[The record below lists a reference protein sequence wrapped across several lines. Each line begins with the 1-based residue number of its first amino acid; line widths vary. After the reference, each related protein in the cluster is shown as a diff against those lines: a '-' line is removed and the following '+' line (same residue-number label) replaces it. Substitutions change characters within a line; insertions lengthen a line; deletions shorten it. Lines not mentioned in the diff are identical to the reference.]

1 LLIIIKK
8 RKEKIIAKY
17 EARERVYKNG
27 KKIKA
32 SRQNRLIFVLWG
44 TFFKKSPKAMQIMK
58 SKYPPKVFGS
68 PVSPSKG
75 ALTLMPW
82 GICIIP

>member
-17 EARERVYKNG
+17 EARESVYKNG

-32 SRQNRLIFVLWG
+32 RRQNRLIFVLWG
-44 TFFKKSPKAMQIMK
+44 TFFKKSPNAMQSIK
-58 SKYPPKVFGS
+58 SKYPPKVLGS

-82 GICIIP
+82 GI

>member
-1 LLIIIKK
+1 LLIITNT
-8 RKEKIIAKY
+8 RKEKIIAMY
-17 EARERVYKNG
+17 DARERVYKNG

-32 SRQNRLIFVLWG
+32 IRMNRLIFVLWG
-44 TFFKKSPKAMQIMK
+44 TFFRKSPSAMQAIK
-58 SKYPPKVFGS
+58 SKYPPKVLGS

-82 GICIIP
+82 GICRIP